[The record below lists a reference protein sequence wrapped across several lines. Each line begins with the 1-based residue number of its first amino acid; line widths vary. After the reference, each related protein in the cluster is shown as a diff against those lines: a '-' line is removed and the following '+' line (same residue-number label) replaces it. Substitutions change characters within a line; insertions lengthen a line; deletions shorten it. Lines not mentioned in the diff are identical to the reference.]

1 MTEELKKEIEKD
13 IELCRTFNDMW
24 QSEVTFLK
32 LKEKYTQM
40 DNHFFDNFTIS
51 GKIAALGQ
59 PFDYLPELRA
69 LAEKLHMYLL
79 THSPSDDNSKID
91 SKSDVQTTNI
101 NIYGDVIHSDLST
114 NKNGDF
120 NNNSS
125 ETPSDA
131 KEEGRKNRR
140 TQIIVAIIGAIATIA
155 CVIIPL
161 LVNLFTKV

>member
-1 MTEELKKEIEKD
+1 MTEELRKDIEKD
-13 IELCRTFNDMW
+13 IEMCRCFNDVKE
-24 QSEVTFLK
+24 SENTFFK

-40 DNHFFDNFTIS
+40 DVHFFDNFRIG
-51 GKIAALGQ
+51 GKGRAPDH
-59 PFDYLPELRA
+59 PFNYIPELKA

-131 KEEGRKNRR
+131 KEEGRKSRR
-140 TQIIVAIIGAIATIA
+140 TQIIGAIIGAIATIA